1 MIENSYKMSN
11 FFLESIISNNKDKI
25 YINDISRIAYINNSG
40 EEDNIILKQQLDK
53 EENKIINP
61 IINYKETFKERNDR
75 INSLNE
81 EILKLK
87 QKLKIIEEKDQQINE
102 LDIKNKE
109 LIQNIEK
116 SNKEI
121 NELKIKNKELI
132 QELEKLNQQIN
143 EMIQL
148 KNENNKLKEDKNLI
162 QNQIKELKQNNNKK
176 EKDNKIKINI
186 VQLKEILI
194 NRLKTYHENHI
205 NELINKYDLNHKKE
219 IDKSLMENILL
230 KAIHL

>member
-87 QKLKIIEEKDQQINE
+87 Q
-102 LDIKNKE
+102 
-109 LIQNIEK
+109 
-116 SNKEI
+116 
-121 NELKIKNKELI
+121 
-132 QELEKLNQQIN
+132 
-143 EMIQL
+143 
-148 KNENNKLKEDKNLI
+148 
-162 QNQIKELKQNNNKK
+162 NNNKK